1 MQSVEWPKI
10 TCKFNYTIQGVF
22 QGSTNPDYI
31 SCVSKAN
38 TKKLLCAGDE
48 HYLLHLCNYPCVSDN
63 PKKKKYRGHSGKI
76 KVILWNFD
84 DSKLITIAENDKSII
99 YWTLEEYITSKQNE

>member
-1 MQSVEWPKI
+1 MISFLLFLKL
-10 TCKFNYTIQGVF
+10 IQ
-22 QGSTNPDYI
+22 
-31 SCVSKAN
+31 
-38 TKKLLCAGDE
+38 KKLLCAGDE

-84 DSKLITIAENDKSII
+84 DSKIITIAENDKAII
-99 YWTLEEYITSKQNE
+99 YWTLEEDITNEKVEEIKI